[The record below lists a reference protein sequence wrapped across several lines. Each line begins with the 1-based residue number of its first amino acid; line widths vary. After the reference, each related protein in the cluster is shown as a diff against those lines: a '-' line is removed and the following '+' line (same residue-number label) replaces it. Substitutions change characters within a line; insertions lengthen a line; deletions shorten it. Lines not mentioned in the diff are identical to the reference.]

1 MNSQARFRV
10 PTPRHD
16 AAFTL
21 IELLV
26 VIAIIAILAA
36 ILFPVFA
43 QAREKARQTSC
54 LSNTK
59 QMGLAALMYAQDYD
73 ETTPRNWYGP
83 TDTGGTG
90 PEATTAIGDVPE
102 RYKWMDAI
110 QPYVKNVQI
119 FTCPS
124 ASSLV
129 YIPRTALKTGETT
142 RKYGSYSYN
151 RAYGQFD
158 IAADSTPAGKSLAAF
173 ALPSDTVF
181 FAEAPGG
188 GPYDFDFRW
197 PDVAS
202 NPIVSKTSPRTLQD
216 PNIPQIQYVIERHQ
230 GKTNVLW
237 CDGHSKA
244 TSLDYLAK
252 TNSKG
257 VMYLFTVADDANE

>member
-1 MNSQARFRV
+1 MQEVNALKSERR
-10 PTPRHD
+10 
-16 AAFTL
+16 AFTL

-54 LSNTK
+54 LSNMK
-59 QMGLAALMYAQDYD
+59 QIGTAALMYAQDYD
-73 ETTPRNWYGP
+73 ERTPRNWYGP
-83 TDTGGTG
+83 LDTG
-90 PEATTAIGDVPE
+90 PEATTAPGDAPE
-102 RYKWMDAI
+102 RYKWMDAL
-110 QPYVKNVQI
+110 QPYVKSAQI

-124 ASSLV
+124 ASNLP
-129 YIPRTALKTGETT
+129 YIPRTALKPGETT

-158 IAADSTPAGKSLAAF
+158 IEADGTPAGKPLAQIVIPA
-173 ALPSDTVF
+173 DTVW

-202 NPIVSKTSPRTLQD
+202 NPIVGKTAPRILQD
-216 PNIPQIQYVIERHQ
+216 ANAPQIQYIIERHQ
-230 GKTNVLW
+230 QKTNVLW
-237 CDGHSKA
+237 CDGHAKA
-244 TSLDYLAK
+244 TGLDTLAAK
-252 TNSKG
+252 NKQN
-257 VMYLFTVADDANE
+257 VMYWFTIQDDASD